1 MSFILD
7 ALRKSDTEHQQQSQ
21 KGLTTPQ
28 QRAPKAPRNVWVPVV
43 GGLLALN
50 AVVLTLFV
58 ATRDNDD
65 PVATAADPVAETTA
79 ALETRSLRDE
89 AASRQAPQPVA
100 ETARPEPQPVAAAP
114 KPAPT
119 VAAAPVE
126 VTPAA
131 PPPAAAAAEL
141 PSSDTIRP
149 SLPSFEQLVLGG
161 IIATP
166 PLHLDMHVFAGERD
180 KRFVFINMS
189 KYREGEA
196 LKEGPV
202 LEEITGTGVVL
213 SHQGNRFTL
222 ERN

>member
-1 MSFILD
+1 M
-7 ALRKSDTEHQQQSQ
+7 
-21 KGLTTPQ
+21 
-28 QRAPKAPRNVWVPVV
+28 
-43 GGLLALN
+43 
-50 AVVLTLFV
+50 
-58 ATRDNDD
+58 
-65 PVATAADPVAETTA
+65 
-79 ALETRSLRDE
+79 
-89 AASRQAPQPVA
+89 
-100 ETARPEPQPVAAAP
+100 
-114 KPAPT
+114 
-119 VAAAPVE
+119 
-126 VTPAA
+126 
-131 PPPAAAAAEL
+131 
-141 PSSDTIRP
+141 
-149 SLPSFEQLVLGG
+149 PSFEQLVLGG

>member
-50 AVVLTLFV
+50 AVVLTLFL
-58 ATRDNDD
+58 ATRDQDD
-65 PVATAADPVAETTA
+65 PAATAADPVAETNA
-79 ALETRSLRDE
+79 APETRSLREE
-89 AASRQAPQPVA
+89 AAGRQAPQPVA
-100 ETARPEPQPVAAAP
+100 ETARPEPQRVTAAP
-114 KPAPT
+114 QPSPTPT
-119 VAAAPVE
+119 VAAAPVK
-126 VTPAA
+126 VAPAA
-131 PPPAAAAAEL
+131 PPPAEP

-161 IIATP
+161 VIATP

-180 KRFVFINMS
+180 KRFVFINMN

-222 ERN
+222 DRN

>member
-28 QRAPKAPRNVWVPVV
+28 QRVPKAPRNVWVPVV

-50 AVVLTLFV
+50 AVVLTLV
-58 ATRDNDD
+58 LATRDDD
-65 PVATAADPVAETTA
+65 EPVATATDAVAETTA
-79 ALETRSLRDE
+79 APETRSLRDE
-89 AASRQAPQPVA
+89 ATSRQTPQPVA
-100 ETARPEPQPVAAAP
+100 ETARPEPQPAAVKP
-114 KPAPT
+114 KPART
-119 VAAAPVE
+119 VAAATVE
-126 VTPAA
+126 VAPTA
-131 PPPAAAAAEL
+131 PPPAPASPEPPA
-141 PSSDTIRP
+141 SDTIQP

-166 PLHLDMHVFAGERD
+166 PLHLDMHVFAGEPD

-222 ERN
+222 DRN